1 MEWTP
6 KLVKLIFSYLLV
18 LAATS
23 CGGGGSSGSAGSAPI
38 ITSNSAP
45 SATDL
50 EIVLEEDTQY
60 SGAFEFTDPD
70 GDSLTYELV
79 EEASHGVFELE
90 SQGNYKY
97 VPTADFFGSD
107 SIVLRVSD
115 GTDSVDVTLYIT
127 VTDVPEATVFR
138 EAANVIDLATYPIAE
153 ECGNQ
158 EIARGAAVKSEM
170 VFPVDI
176 NEDEYKDLLVIFFC
190 SNAEQYSGVEHDEPS
205 LNYIIPYISDV
216 NGSYSAAP
224 LEVFGEDFPRIPH
237 MPRKFVRGDFNAD
250 GKDDFALAINH
261 DDGRLN
267 QEVPVQAVLLSQQG
281 GKYSIETITTP
292 QPMMAHS
299 ISLAINELGSFDI
312 LWGGYCC
319 SEDLYAYRYDSG
331 NWLNVS
337 DKYPQSSTVDLGNSD
352 WGTETRADMRFG
364 GKTQRLLT
372 HMNYQISDTQKVI
385 GMNLW
390 RENDGIWSLNDVYER
405 TTEGVVQFINWV
417 TGDPQPEPYITLNER
432 ELLVSGVLTE
442 NMCIFEENENVTLMI
457 IFPGMGLENSN
468 TFDKEKIYQ
477 DSDEE
482 LEPVKPLIF
491 FDITADRFE
500 IQNRTIFDEYLQASG
515 NYFICEDVND
525 DDRVDIVLQDF
536 SNTWRTDFV
545 KTNSPVIYLQNEDR
559 SFTNVNYDKEN
570 LLVNEFGGYI
580 GLLSDMNDDGVVD
593 LIRYSLDVRN
603 DSTFEESI
611 RIYYAKE
618 HLQVP

>member
-1 MEWTP
+1 MERTP

-23 CGGGGSSGSAGSAPI
+23 CGGGGSSGSAGSTPI

-50 EIVLEEDTQY
+50 EIALEEDTQY
-60 SGAFEFTDPD
+60 SDAFEFTDPD
-70 GDSLTYELV
+70 GDSLTYELI

-90 SQGNYKY
+90 SEGSYKY

-115 GTDSVDVTLYIT
+115 GTDSVDVTLSIT
-127 VTDVPEATVFR
+127 VTDAPEATVFS
-138 EAANVIDLATYPIAE
+138 EAANVIDLRTYPIAE

-176 NEDEYKDLLVIFFC
+176 NDDKYKDLLVIFFC
-190 SNAEQYSGVEHDEPS
+190 SNAEQYSGIEHDKPS
-205 LNYIIPYISDV
+205 LNYIIPYISDA

-237 MPRKFVRGDFNAD
+237 MPRKYVRGDFNAD
-250 GKDDFALAINH
+250 GRDDFALAINH

-267 QEVPVQAVLLSQQG
+267 QEVPVQAVLLSQPG
-281 GKYSIETITTP
+281 GKYSIEAITTP

-331 NWLNVS
+331 NWMNVS

-352 WGTETRADMRFG
+352 WGTETRADMRYG
-364 GKTQRLLT
+364 AKTQRLLT

-417 TGDPQPEPYITLNER
+417 TGDPQAEPYITLNER

-500 IQNRTIFDEYLQASG
+500 IQNRTIFGEYLQASG

-559 SFTNVNYDKEN
+559 SFTNVNYDKET

-603 DSTFEESI
+603 DPTFEESI